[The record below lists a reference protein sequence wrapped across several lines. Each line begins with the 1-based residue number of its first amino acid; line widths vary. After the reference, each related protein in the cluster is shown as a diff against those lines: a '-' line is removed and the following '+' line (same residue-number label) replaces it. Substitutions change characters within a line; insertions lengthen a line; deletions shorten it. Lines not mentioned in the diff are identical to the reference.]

1 MLPLFLWT
9 IAAQVTNSVVFYP
22 AGPETYYETVIER
35 NMYLNFDLSY
45 SKAIEPI
52 NKYLKDNDKV
62 FIMENKEHEKTL
74 KPLYSIQKVIENR
87 LLNISD
93 ILKHTLTKMQLFEIS
108 PKVEDKCNVTLR
120 IPTISKRKEL
130 EKIMKWSME
139 ANRLAKVQIKNHS
152 PDSYPFQKHL
162 SYITAFS
169 GLTNLL
175 DKIDFFLDEIQA
187 FSTYF
192 VNLAMN
198 KRFDES
204 LVSRLIN
211 QECTKEDTSANFLY
225 KFELDYC
232 TYYNTD
238 GKNGIQ
244 CRISRTALAS
254 PVTYNRYKTMSYSG
268 CGFGISYLS
277 KANLLGSPISLKFD
291 TKTSLS
297 KQDTTISTFDLQND
311 CIKALISEQRDK
323 ILKFCPRTSVNVE
336 FEITPYGILFNTIS
350 QTDIDTFGE
359 FIGGY
364 AAPLFLKIQGPY
376 TFIDRNGH
384 NISKHFKSDKTEVI
398 LPQLSF
404 AKSEIC
410 ENYNNKQDFVSRLIL
425 EWDVSLVYSLAGL
438 LIYHIA
444 IKGSPLA
451 WNWIVE
457 YNRRREHERIRNAP
471 SSPPLR
477 QMDVNRIRRTPR
489 KNPNHR

>member
-254 PVTYNRYKTMSYSG
+254 PVTYIRYQTMSYSG

-291 TKTSLS
+291 TKTSFS
-297 KQDTTISTFDLQND
+297 KQL
-311 CIKALISEQRDK
+311 L
-323 ILKFCPRTSVNVE
+323 
-336 FEITPYGILFNTIS
+336 
-350 QTDIDTFGE
+350 
-359 FIGGY
+359 
-364 AAPLFLKIQGPY
+364 
-376 TFIDRNGH
+376 
-384 NISKHFKSDKTEVI
+384 
-398 LPQLSF
+398 
-404 AKSEIC
+404 
-410 ENYNNKQDFVSRLIL
+410 RL
-425 EWDVSLVYSLAGL
+425 
-438 LIYHIA
+438 
-444 IKGSPLA
+444 
-451 WNWIVE
+451 
-457 YNRRREHERIRNAP
+457 
-471 SSPPLR
+471 
-477 QMDVNRIRRTPR
+477 
-489 KNPNHR
+489 